1 MARRSPLDVLP
12 KRLAES
18 LQADRHWFVIGGQA
32 VRCFLP
38 YRPSNDADFGVITAK
53 DLSALVAELRR
64 KGSVEVIERSED
76 TIHLRFE
83 GIDVSVFVLPRL
95 APYVENGVLD
105 VTGILATKVHALLD
119 RGTRRDFF
127 DLYVM
132 LESERL
138 GLLDCIVALESVYA
152 TEVNRGLILR
162 ALAYFDDAEAE
173 ARLPGEGPSDWATVK
188 EFFATAV
195 ATLVVP
201 PSRVLGIQSRVVDV
215 RTPNS
220 ATAPRPP
227 GARRAKKSPAKRK
240 PTRPR

>member
-1 MARRSPLDVLP
+1 MPRRSPLDVLP
-12 KRLAES
+12 RKLADS
-18 LQADRHWFVIGGQA
+18 LNADRHWFVIGGQA

-53 DLSALVAELRR
+53 DLTALVAQLRK
-64 KGSVEVIERSED
+64 KGSVTVLERSED

-95 APYVENGVLD
+95 EPYVENRALD

-138 GLLDCIVALESVYA
+138 GLLECIGALESVYA

-162 ALAYFDDAEAE
+162 ALSYFDDAEAE
-173 ARLPGEGPSDWATVK
+173 AALPGEGPSDWATVK

-201 PSRVLGIQSRVVDV
+201 PSRVLRIQSRVVDV
-215 RTPNS
+215 RNPTS
-220 ATAPRPP
+220 TASRS
-227 GARRAKKSPAKRK
+227 GSNRRAKKAPTKRK
-240 PTRPR
+240 PTRRG